1 MVRAADTSAN
11 TEVGIGKARLL
22 FGNNAPTFVTA
33 QDLAAR
39 LTGLLGLPLTYDN
52 TTDPSNPTLYFELP
66 VTGTLATFDKT
77 VPLNFDLDL
86 SPLGDLS
93 TEASIKIQGSAGMA
107 NMRIGVSL
115 GDAQPST
122 LLTTN
127 TALSALNSG
136 DGVDIKT
143 TPSLLGA
150 NVVPGTTWVLSSNAT
165 FKVYRDSN
173 PVDTVT
179 LLKSVTLNNTSE
191 TDLLDDINNRLKIN
205 GVENQQL
212 STLGLSASIVDSRI
226 QLTTTGATT
235 DFASRPAPAIRRCA
249 NSDWAPRRP
258 HRTWRLR

>member
-1 MVRAADTSAN
+1 M
-11 TEVGIGKARLL
+11 
-22 FGNNAPTFVTA
+22 
-33 QDLAAR
+33 
-39 LTGLLGLPLTYDN
+39 
-52 TTDPSNPTLYFELP
+52 
-66 VTGTLATFDKT
+66 
-77 VPLNFDLDL
+77 PLNFDLDL

-107 NMRIGVSL
+107 NVRIGVSL

-122 LLTTN
+122 LLTTD

-136 DGVDIKT
+136 DGVDIRA

-205 GVENQQL
+205 GVENRRL
-212 STLGLSASIVDSRI
+212 TSTLGLSASIVDARTSSSRP
-226 QLTTTGATT
+226 QAPPPTS
-235 DFASRPAPAIRRCA
+235 ASRPAPAIRRCA